1 MIFKKGKF
9 QLPTHKKKLFHF
21 SRCVRRQQ
29 TTDLALHQT
38 NADILSKI
46 RKRRESSAD
55 ITIVRKESGY
65 RANLQNDIAR

>member
-1 MIFKKGKF
+1 MN
-9 QLPTHKKKLFHF
+9 F

-65 RANLQNDIAR
+65 RANLQNDIARYDSILPGFNIPA

>member
-1 MIFKKGKF
+1 MIEKCI
-9 QLPTHKKKLFHF
+9 PDEY
-21 SRCVRRQQ
+21 RCVRRQQ